1 VRYTKDKLLDLI
13 EKHYLASHYKEA
25 IVLAEKAKKKYLE
38 SKGDPSKFTKK
49 ANKLYQR
56 EVIRNY
62 SLLAYRHSPSD
73 GVIYLTLKEKKML
86 SLFQECNKII
96 YIGCGYYPFSLFNLH
111 KKYKHLELIGVERDK
126 IAFLSSF
133 QLVNNSPAKNNLK
146 IKHCDGIDFDFNS
159 LDDKDLV
166 FIAPEIDHKNIT
178 NRIISQSLV
187 KFFKC
192 SMSYN
197 KEWLGEFLNDKKN

>member
-13 EKHYLASHYKEA
+13 EKHYLASHYIEA
-25 IVLAEKAKKKYLE
+25 TVLAEKAMKKYLE
-38 SKGDPSKFTKK
+38 SKDDPNKFTKK

-56 EVIRNY
+56 EVIRNF

-73 GVIYLTLKEKKML
+73 GVIYLTMKEKKIL
-86 SLFQECNKII
+86 SLFKECNKII
-96 YIGCGYYPFSLFNLH
+96 YIGSGYYPFSLFNLN
-111 KKYKHLELIGVERDK
+111 KKYKHLELVGVERDK
-126 IAFLSSF
+126 KAFLSSS
-133 QLVNNSPAKNNLK
+133 QLVKNSPAKDSLK
-146 IKHCDGIDFDFNS
+146 IKHCDGINFDFKTLN
-159 LDDKDLV
+159 DNDLV

>member
-1 VRYTKDKLLDLI
+1 MIYTKDKLLDLI
-13 EKHYLASHYKEA
+13 EKHYLTSHYKEA
-25 IVLAEKAKKKYLE
+25 IVLAENAMKKYLE

-56 EVIRNY
+56 EVIRNF

-73 GVIYLTLKEKKML
+73 GVIYLTLKEKKLL

-96 YIGCGYYPFSLFNLH
+96 YIGSGYYPFSLFNLH
-111 KKYKHLELIGVERDK
+111 KKYKHLELIGIERDK
-126 IAFLSSF
+126 KAFLSSF
-133 QLVNNSPAKNNLK
+133 QLAKNSPAKNNLK
-146 IKHCDGIDFDFNS
+146 IMHCDGVNFDFKT

-178 NRIISQSLV
+178 NKIISQSLV
-187 KFFKC
+187 QFFKC
-192 SMSYN
+192 SMSYDT
-197 KEWLGEFLNDKKN
+197 EWFTEFSNDKKN

>member
-1 VRYTKDKLLDLI
+1 M
-13 EKHYLASHYKEA
+13 
-25 IVLAEKAKKKYLE
+25 LAEKAKKKYLE

-192 SMSYN
+192 SMSYD
-197 KEWLGEFLNDKKN
+197 KGWFAEFSNDKKN

>member
-1 VRYTKDKLLDLI
+1 MIYTKDKLVDLI

-38 SKGDPSKFTKK
+38 SKADPSKFTKK

-111 KKYKHLELIGVERDK
+111 KKYKHLEASG
-126 IAFLSSF
+126 
-133 QLVNNSPAKNNLK
+133 
-146 IKHCDGIDFDFNS
+146 C
-159 LDDKDLV
+159 
-166 FIAPEIDHKNIT
+166 
-178 NRIISQSLV
+178 V
-187 KFFKC
+187 K
-192 SMSYN
+192 
-197 KEWLGEFLNDKKN
+197 

>member
-1 VRYTKDKLLDLI
+1 MIYTKDKLVDLI

-111 KKYKHLELIGVERDK
+111 KKYKHLELIGIERDK
-126 IAFLSSF
+126 KAFLSSF
-133 QLVNNSPAKNNLK
+133 QLAKNSPAKNNLQ
-146 IKHCDGIDFDFNS
+146 IVHCDGINFDFKS

-178 NRIISQSLV
+178 NKIISQSLV

-192 SMSYN
+192 SMSYDT
-197 KEWLGEFLNDKKN
+197 EWFTEFSNDKKN